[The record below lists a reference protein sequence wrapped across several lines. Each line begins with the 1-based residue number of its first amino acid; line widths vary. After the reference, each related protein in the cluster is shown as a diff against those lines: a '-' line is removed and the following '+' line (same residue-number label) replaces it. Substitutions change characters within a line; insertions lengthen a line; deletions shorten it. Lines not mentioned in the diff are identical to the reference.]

1 VAIIVGGLRQQ
12 LSRESIYRELHRAL
26 SELGWFD
33 SGRRHKQITFPGV
46 TETNENEIPINRIAL
61 SDEDMVEFDYELGS
75 NAVETSWT
83 FWVDFYAENESLG
96 KHVIGDVRDILAG
109 RMSSIDRI
117 APQITVLDWRQA
129 TPTEIFR
136 VELEDFVVDRA
147 KDFPKPYQKFW
158 YACRFTVI
166 DAYGD
171 EASDLG
177 G

>member
-1 VAIIVGGLRQQ
+1 
-12 LSRESIYRELHRAL
+12 
-26 SELGWFD
+26 
-33 SGRRHKQITFPGV
+33 
-46 TETNENEIPINRIAL
+46 
-61 SDEDMVEFDYELGS
+61 
-75 NAVETSWT
+75 
-83 FWVDFYAENESLG
+83 
-96 KHVIGDVRDILAG
+96 VRDILAG